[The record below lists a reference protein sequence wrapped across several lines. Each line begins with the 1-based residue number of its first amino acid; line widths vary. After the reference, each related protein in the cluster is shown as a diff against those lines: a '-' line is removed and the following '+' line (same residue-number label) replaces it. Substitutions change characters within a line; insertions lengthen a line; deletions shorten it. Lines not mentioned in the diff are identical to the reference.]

1 MNWLKA
7 LSIVS
12 LVVDIWKKVRPVKV
26 TEADML
32 PSGNA
37 VDTDIIG
44 GAEAP
49 REEGRMHI
57 TIDRFADTPMGT
69 FGRLVAGDF
78 ACYTVELPWEGNA
91 PHVSCI
97 PTGTYPLRLRPSPIV
112 QRTSG
117 HEQGWEVCDV
127 PGRKL
132 IMLHVANT
140 MDDLEGCIGVGKGLG
155 FVAGK
160 WAVTNSKTAF
170 SELMRTLPP
179 GEHAITIR

>member
-12 LVVDIWKKVRPVKV
+12 LLVDIWKKVRPSKV
-26 TEADML
+26 AEADML

-37 VDTDIIG
+37 VDVEL
-44 GAEAP
+44 AEQ
-49 REEGRMHI
+49 GMHV
-57 TIDRFADTPMGT
+57 TLDRFADTPFGT
-69 FGRLVAGDF
+69 FGRLSVGGF
-78 ACYTVELPWEGNA
+78 ACYTVERPWEGNA

-140 MDDLEGCIGVGKGLG
+140 MDDVEGCIGVGKGLG

-160 WAVTNSKTAF
+160 WAVTSSKTAF
-170 SELMRTLPP
+170 SELMRALPP
-179 GEHAITIR
+179 GEHTITIR